1 MIGIYK
7 ITNKINGKFYIG
19 QSNDIMRRF
28 GEHKTQKHNRIL
40 VDQAIQKYG
49 INNFIF
55 EIIEEC
61 SLDELN
67 EKESYWI
74 KKLDAIKNGC
84 NLSKGGHQ
92 QSIGSNNGRAKL
104 TEQDIIEIRTAY
116 ANHERQAEVYKKFQ
130 NKISF
135 SSFQAAW
142 QGQTWAHIMPEVYTQ
157 ENKNYYIYQNSR
169 GEKGASAGFTDEQ
182 VIELRKQY
190 VNKSARELYKPYQ
203 EKMAYNT
210 FQAMLWGR
218 TYKYLPIYKKKE
230 KKWINI

>member
-19 QSNDIMRRF
+19 QSADIERRF
-28 GEHKTQKHNRIL
+28 REHKTQKHNRIL
-40 VDQAIQKYG
+40 VDKAIQKYG
-49 INNFIF
+49 VNNFIF

-61 SLDELN
+61 PLEELN

-74 KKLDAIKNGC
+74 EETKAIEKGY
-84 NLSKGGHQ
+84 NLSKGGNQ
-92 QSIGSNNGRAKL
+92 QSTGSNNGRAKL
-104 TEQDIIEIRTAY
+104 KEEDVVEIRTAY

-130 NKISF
+130 NKIAF
-135 SSFQAAW
+135 SSFQAVW
-142 QGQTWAHIMPEVYTQ
+142 QGQTWSHIMPEVYTQ

-169 GEKGASAGFTDEQ
+169 GEKGAAAGFTDEE
-182 VIELRKQY
+182 VIDLRKQY
-190 VNKSARELYKPYQ
+190 VDKSARELYEPYK

-230 KKWINI
+230 KKWINV